1 MKRSSDVV
9 LAPDE
14 IKQYH
19 IFLASPNDVDDERRC
34 VRNFFEEYNIHTAP
48 LWNVRFE
55 VLDWEHHSSLGVGRP
70 QQLITQQTLE
80 KYRKSLALVI
90 GIMGQRF
97 GSPSGKAES
106 GTEEEFNWALSSYK
120 DTGFPEIKWFF
131 RKVDKFEGPSDPEEL
146 AVAVNQWN
154 KVSSFR
160 KQMQDLNNPVFYGEY
175 PNREGFAD
183 VFARDLK
190 RWLADP
196 ARPWIPDKMQHDDSN
211 RSGNSVS
218 SGDKYGGCY
227 RESTG
232 GTFGTEREYKLAS
245 PANKQFKFTTIQEAT
260 WIIQRLTDICRNL
273 EVELQAPFT
282 REIVDT
288 YYDDE
293 RTTLAQHGQ
302 LVRKRV
308 ERNMVKLIC
317 KGSEQI
323 VNRELRRSE
332 VEVACDLAME
342 EELECGRIPETVKAL
357 FWNMGVHLGPIGV
370 PFSPV
375 LSVHNKRT
383 EIPLMTTG
391 GRYKFCYDKYYYE
404 AGSDFS
410 EYFSEIEIEVETEA
424 YADLPDCKL
433 QQVIDSLRLLTEYE
447 YQATSKYKRGIVL
460 LNKRQQS
467 TVLWVLMFE
476 ILDLNLVE
484 PPIQK
489 QMLQT
494 LSHFLKLGLQNYGVD
509 SSLVAQNP
517 TSEGFLIYIEQLP
530 KYILD
535 ALRQAREQI
544 QVIYNPGHV
553 EYEFDFRVA
562 IDRCQVIR
570 YSGISEDIV
579 LSAMRLQELKSQL
592 VDIPGGAYVYCSAE
606 PQTL

>member
-1 MKRSSDVV
+1 
-9 LAPDE
+9 
-14 IKQYH
+14 
-19 IFLASPNDVDDERRC
+19 
-34 VRNFFEEYNIHTAP
+34 
-48 LWNVRFE
+48 
-55 VLDWEHHSSLGVGRP
+55 
-70 QQLITQQTLE
+70 
-80 KYRKSLALVI
+80 
-90 GIMGQRF
+90 
-97 GSPSGKAES
+97 
-106 GTEEEFNWALSSYK
+106 
-120 DTGFPEIKWFF
+120 
-131 RKVDKFEGPSDPEEL
+131 
-146 AVAVNQWN
+146 
-154 KVSSFR
+154 
-160 KQMQDLNNPVFYGEY
+160 
-175 PNREGFAD
+175 
-183 VFARDLK
+183 
-190 RWLADP
+190 
-196 ARPWIPDKMQHDDSN
+196 
-211 RSGNSVS
+211 
-218 SGDKYGGCY
+218 
-227 RESTG
+227 
-232 GTFGTEREYKLAS
+232 
-245 PANKQFKFTTIQEAT
+245 
-260 WIIQRLTDICRNL
+260 
-273 EVELQAPFT
+273 
-282 REIVDT
+282 
-288 YYDDE
+288 
-293 RTTLAQHGQ
+293 
-302 LVRKRV
+302 
-308 ERNMVKLIC
+308 
-317 KGSEQI
+317 
-323 VNRELRRSE
+323 
-332 VEVACDLAME
+332 ME
-342 EELECGRIPETVKAL
+342 EELECGRIPETVKSL

-410 EYFSEIEIEVETEA
+410 EYFSEIEIEVETEV
-424 YADLPDCKL
+424 YADSPDCKL
-433 QQVIDSLRLLTEYE
+433 QQVLDSLRLLTEYE
-447 YQATSKYKRGIVL
+447 YQATSKYKRGIEW

-494 LSHFLKLGLQNYGVD
+494 LSHFLKLGLQDYGVD

-544 QVIYNPGHV
+544 QLIYNPGHV

-570 YSGISEDIV
+570 YSGISEDII

>member
-1 MKRSSDVV
+1 MTDSFDVV

-14 IKQYH
+14 IKQYR
-19 IFLASPNDVDDERRC
+19 IFLASPNDVDDERQC
-34 VRNFFEEYNIHTAP
+34 VRNFFDEYNIHTAP

-80 KYRKSLALVI
+80 KYRNSLALVI

-106 GTEEEFNWALSSYK
+106 GTEEEFNWAMSSYK

-146 AVAVNQWN
+146 AVAVHQWN

-183 VFARDLK
+183 VFERDLK

-196 ARPWIPDKMQHDDSN
+196 ARPWVPDKMQQGDVN
-211 RSGNSVS
+211 CSGNLVS
-218 SGDKYGGCY
+218 LAEKYGGCY

-342 EELECGRIPETVKAL
+342 EELECGRIPETVKSL

-410 EYFSEIEIEVETEA
+410 EYFSEIEIEVETEV
-424 YADLPDCKL
+424 YADSPDCKL
-433 QQVIDSLRLLTEYE
+433 QQVLDSLRLLR
-447 YQATSKYKRGIVL
+447 A
-460 LNKRQQS
+460 
-467 TVLWVLMFE
+467 
-476 ILDLNLVE
+476 
-484 PPIQK
+484 
-489 QMLQT
+489 
-494 LSHFLKLGLQNYGVD
+494 
-509 SSLVAQNP
+509 
-517 TSEGFLIYIEQLP
+517 
-530 KYILD
+530 
-535 ALRQAREQI
+535 
-544 QVIYNPGHV
+544 
-553 EYEFDFRVA
+553 
-562 IDRCQVIR
+562 C
-570 YSGISEDIV
+570 
-579 LSAMRLQELKSQL
+579 
-592 VDIPGGAYVYCSAE
+592 
-606 PQTL
+606 